1 MSAELGDF
9 FGEALLMP
17 PRILGYCATVVPTAW
32 RKAIFSL
39 GGAKEKKTP
48 LLHSATLVLF

>member
-17 PRILGYCATVVPTAW
+17 PRILGYCATGVPTAW

-48 LLHSATLVLF
+48 LLHSATLVRF